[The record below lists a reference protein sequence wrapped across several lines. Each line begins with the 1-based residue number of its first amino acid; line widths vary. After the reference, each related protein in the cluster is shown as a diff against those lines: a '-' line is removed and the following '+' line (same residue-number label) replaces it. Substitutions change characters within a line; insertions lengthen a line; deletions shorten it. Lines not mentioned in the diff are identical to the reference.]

1 MHMGDGLGL
10 RFIMLKYT
18 SLSMNYCCIDEVELK
33 DGTERNLE
41 ELEFKGNC
49 LHQDIP
55 ADPGIVCVGDTMY
68 MFGGDIYSVPLPV
81 LSKQIRLTN
90 YLSFAPL
97 PSDSSPVTWNRS
109 PTGMSVDRVNPMV
122 APLHDGR
129 IFICGGT
136 YIRSSWAEVYDPKTC
151 QFLSLQL
158 PMSVA
163 KIPIPRSCFQYT
175 NELVLIYYD
184 AWFYNQDEY
193 EGRAR
198 MSCNI
203 EGYEPTLLQ
212 YNLVSNYWQVFAREL
227 PEPYYETYKR
237 NLVYVG
243 GDILF
248 MMDYSSSWLVYN
260 LSSKK
265 VGNLEVELPDTDVI
279 EAFYVGNT
287 HTTSTSWVFYVFLRH
302 MVNYTTSGVRYAK
315 VEVVQ
320 GKDGDYIATVQMNG
334 VLRVRPFSDMH
345 MFGFKARSKRDA
357 EEQPLEKKG
366 KEKMMRIE

>member
-1 MHMGDGLGL
+1 MHMGGGLGL

-18 SLSMNYCCIDEVELK
+18 PLSMNYCCIDEVELK
-33 DGTERNLE
+33 DDTERNLE

-49 LHQDIP
+49 LHQGIP
-55 ADPGIVCVGDTMY
+55 VSPGIVCVSDTMY
-68 MFGGDIYSVPLPV
+68 MFGGVIYSVPQPV
-81 LSKQIRLTN
+81 LSKQMTLTN
-90 YLSFAPL
+90 CLSYAPL
-97 PSDSSPVTWNRS
+97 PSDSSPVTWTRS

-163 KIPIPRSCFQYT
+163 KIPIPISCFQYT

-227 PEPYYETYKR
+227 PEPYLDPYKR

-248 MMDYSSSWLVYN
+248 MMDYSYSWLVYN

-265 VGNLEVELPDTDVI
+265 VGNVEVELPDAAVI

-287 HTTSTSWVFYVFLRH
+287 HTTHTSWVFYVFLRH
-302 MVNYTTSGVRYAK
+302 KVNYITGGVRYAK

-334 VLRVRPFSDMH
+334 VLRVPLFSDMY

-357 EEQPLEKKG
+357 EEQLPEKKG

>member
-1 MHMGDGLGL
+1 MGGGLGL

-136 YIRSSWAEVYDPKTC
+136 YIRSSWAE
-151 QFLSLQL
+151 
-158 PMSVA
+158 
-163 KIPIPRSCFQYT
+163 
-175 NELVLIYYD
+175 
-184 AWFYNQDEY
+184 DEY

-227 PEPYYETYKR
+227 PEPYYE
-237 NLVYVG
+237 
-243 GDILF
+243 I
-248 MMDYSSSWLVYN
+248 WLVYN

-265 VGNLEVELPDTDVI
+265 VGNVEVELPDTDVI

-302 MVNYTTSGVRYAK
+302 MVNYMTSGVRYAK

-357 EEQPLEKKG
+357 EEQLLEKG